1 MTDRRRR
8 TLKIVLQITCQLL
21 WLVGLMVGLCGVYLL
36 LNCTQNSLF
45 LSHSYLILPA
55 IFALVTAAFLLISG
69 CLGCWV
75 STRESAFLQGL
86 FVFLLVV
93 VLCLESTATAL
104 AFFHTRKLHSEV
116 APLRGV
122 FQRYTA
128 SSQDP
133 ESRAVDAAQEELQ
146 CCGVR
151 DYRDWLETPWFNR
164 SGGLGVPHSC
174 CNSTFYFCNGTLAQ
188 PWKLY
193 GQGCQVKL
201 EDTIQFVLNLIM
213 WSFLPV
219 VLVEIFGF
227 VTVAH
232 LMKDQPLL
240 QYHILGRS

>member
-86 FVFLLVV
+86 
-93 VLCLESTATAL
+93 
-104 AFFHTRKLHSEV
+104 LHSEV